1 MMSKQ
6 KERKLQRGV
15 RVDNKTPFR
24 REKAS
29 ERASLRVMDWLRQR
43 RIYRGIRDVPL
54 MPSEDSAPKNRS

>member
-1 MMSKQ
+1 M
-6 KERKLQRGV
+6 QRGD

-54 MPSEDSAPKNRS
+54 MPSEDSAPKNRP